1 MAILLMPTLVGMS
14 GFVSRSEAFPEIAAA
29 RNMVLSGHETCTDDH
44 SVCSADDCCEWGQC
58 VNCTVLPPRTEA
70 LGAAPRIMN
79 WRFAMEQHVPN
90 VCAPFSGPADAA
102 TRTSFRRTAGMSVLH
117 LKARD

>member
-1 MAILLMPTLVGMS
+1 VFLRTVIMAILLMPTLVGMS

-70 LGAAPRIMN
+70 LGVAPLAEALLR
-79 WRFAMEQHVPN
+79 
-90 VCAPFSGPADAA
+90 PALPPLPPGRSIRPAQEPP
-102 TRTSFRRTAGMSVLH
+102 RPV
-117 LKARD
+117 